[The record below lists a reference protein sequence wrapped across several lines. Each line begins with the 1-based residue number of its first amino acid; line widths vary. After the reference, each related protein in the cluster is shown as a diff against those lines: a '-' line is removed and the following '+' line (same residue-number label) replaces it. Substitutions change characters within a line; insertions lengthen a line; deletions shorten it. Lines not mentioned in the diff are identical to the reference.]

1 MDNGAERTMVRTPV
15 IFSDTELPK
24 YERSAFLGEQT
35 REVLANLGYSTEQI
49 DAMIAAGEATD
60 CTRIG

>member
-1 MDNGAERTMVRTPV
+1 DNGQERTMVRTPV
-15 IFSDTELPK
+15 IFSDTELPA

-35 REVLANLGYSTEQI
+35 REVLAKLGSSKDQI

-60 CTRIG
+60 CQRIG